1 MHSNVTGCR
10 PRPPMAVVCRLML
23 LKRSNQIVWVTSEWK
38 QPVTTHSMK
47 HHNVGLSCL
56 LSQHLNPF
64 CSLLERVGQDGPRA
78 KNFFFK
84 KFNDS
89 KTPSQSVNVKGK
101 GLTCKRPPSCTL
113 SKRSPRSSRLPETV
127 HGNPEGGWRYV
138 PKVHWLLWTLWNSQV
153 VFHQHSLNE
162 LGPISRRRYR
172 QECHSGF
179 SAVSRG

>member
-1 MHSNVTGCR
+1 MLMHSHCAFLIYAQDICR
-10 PRPPMAVVCRLML
+10 ATWPAADHAPRWP
-23 LKRSNQIVWVTSEWK
+23 KIVWVTSEWR

-64 CSLLERVGQDGPRA
+64 CSLLESWARRT
-78 KNFFFK
+78 KSLK
-84 KFNDS
+84 KISNDW
-89 KTPSQSVNVKGK
+89 KTPSQGVNVRGK

-113 SKRSPRSSRLPETV
+113 SKRSPRSSRLPETA

-138 PKVHWLLWTLWNSQV
+138 PKVHGLLWTLWNSQV
-153 VFHQHSLNE
+153 VFHKHSLNE

-179 SAVSRG
+179 SAG